1 MISVSAK
8 TKRPS
13 THAAL
18 EIVKDGVSRHWRVE
32 HILQRTA
39 GMHQKK
45 RSLINDLNKLANNIL
60 ILAESTDI

>member
-13 THAAL
+13 THEAL

-32 HILQRTA
+32 YILQRTA
-39 GMHQKK
+39 GTHQKK
-45 RSLINDLNKLANNIL
+45 RSLINDLNELANNIL